1 MAPLYNRM
9 SCQMFVSRRWQ
20 LIIVENQMSI
30 QVERELLLPVVP
42 ASIMSYCSDIGFL
55 ALDS

>member
-1 MAPLYNRM
+1 
-9 SCQMFVSRRWQ
+9 
-20 LIIVENQMSI
+20 MSI